1 MALNYFSDIKRNR
14 IIMTI
19 NELKH
24 LKESEDKVE
33 FKEAKT
39 QYAYNS
45 SKKSVIGYTVALANE
60 IGGCLVLGMKDV
72 HPHDV
77 CGSKAYEGREGQLE
91 QDVFRDLGVR
101 IETEVLFEGD
111 KRVLVIKIPSRPVGK
126 PLYFKDVALMRVGDG
141 LSRMSEEMY
150 LSIIQEQE
158 PDFSAKICEGLTVDD
173 IDNDAIEILKDKYA
187 RKQNNQGF
195 KTQSNQQVLT
205 DLDLMVDDKLTNA
218 ALILVG
224 KKDKIHNTLPQAK
237 VIVEYRRSESAIEF
251 DNRIEIQEPLFVA
264 IDRIWNNINQPASN
278 PKFKLRQGAYIFDIP
293 RFNESIIRE
302 AVLNA
307 IVHRDY
313 TITSEIVVKQYPN
326 KIIIT
331 NPGGFPRGVNLE
343 NLLTVNSTPRSRL
356 LADILLKTGLVERS
370 GQGVDKLYLYS
381 LLESKPVPDYS
392 GTSMLQVEL
401 KISADIQDSSFL
413 IFANEEQN
421 QRDENNKLGVFDLI
435 TMDKIRRGIS
445 SGLDA
450 NVVQKLLTQNVI
462 KKSGKTT
469 SEIYTLGNKYFEIAQ
484 TEDEIAGYRP
494 IYISMIAEG
503 YQKNDKLTM
512 SDFTQIFEGK
522 LQRRQVKY
530 MIEKLVKDKI
540 LIPEGIKKGT
550 KYKLNVD
557 GSKEELFDLVKKML
571 EK

>member
-1 MALNYFSDIKRNR
+1 
-14 IIMTI
+14 MTI
-19 NELKH
+19 DELKH
-24 LKESEDKVE
+24 LKESEDRVE

-45 SKKSVIGYTVALANE
+45 SKKSVLGYTVALANE
-60 IGGCLVLGMKDV
+60 KGGYLVLGMKDA

-77 CGSKAYEGREGQLE
+77 CGSVAYEGREGQLE

-101 IETEVLFEGD
+101 IETEVLLEGD
-111 KRVLVIKIPSRPVGK
+111 NRVLVIKIPARPVGK
-126 PLYFKDVALMRVGDG
+126 PLYFKDVALMRIGDG

-158 PDFSAKICEGLTVDD
+158 PDFSAKICKDLTIDD
-173 IDNDAIEILKDKYA
+173 IDKDAIEILKDKYTK
-187 RKQNNQGF
+187 KQNNPGF
-195 KTQSNQQVLT
+195 KTQSTKQALT

-224 KKDKIHNTLPQAK
+224 KKDRINNILPQTK
-237 VIVEYRRSESAIEF
+237 VIIEYRRSETAIEF
-251 DNRIEIQEPLFVA
+251 DNRIEIQDPLFIA
-264 IDRIWNNINQPASN
+264 IDKIWDYINQPASN
-278 PKFKLRQGAYIFDIP
+278 PKFKLRQGAYIYDIP
-293 RFNESIIRE
+293 YFNESIIRE

-326 KIIIT
+326 KIVIT

-370 GQGVDKLYLYS
+370 GQGVDKLFLYS
-381 LLESKPVPDYS
+381 LLESKPIPDYS

-401 KISADIQDSSFL
+401 KISADIQDPSFL
-413 IFANEEQN
+413 IFVNEEQTH
-421 QRDENNKLGVFDLI
+421 RDDNNKLGVFDLI
-435 TMDKIRRGIS
+435 TIDKIRTGIS
-445 SGLDA
+445 SGLEE
-450 NVVQKLLTQNVI
+450 NVVQKLLDQNVI
-462 KKSGKTT
+462 KRSGKTT
-469 SEIYTLGNKYFEIAQ
+469 SEIYTLGDKYFEIAQ

-494 IYISMIAEG
+494 IYISMIADV
-503 YQKNDKLTM
+503 YKKKDKLSM
-512 SDFTQIFEGK
+512 SDFVAVFADRLT
-522 LQRRQVKY
+522 RDQVRY

-540 LIPEGIKKGT
+540 LSPEGTGKGT
-550 KYKLNVD
+550 KYGLNVD
-557 GSKEELFDLVKKML
+557 PLEGDLFELIKEVLVR
-571 EK
+571 

>member
-1 MALNYFSDIKRNR
+1 
-14 IIMTI
+14 MTI
-19 NELKH
+19 NELKQ

-45 SKKSVIGYTVALANE
+45 SKKSVLGYTAALANE
-60 IGGCLVLGMKDV
+60 KGGYLAFGLKDT
-72 HPHDV
+72 HPHEV

-91 QDVFRDLGVR
+91 QDVYRDLGVR
-101 IETEVLFEGD
+101 IETEVLFEG
-111 KRVLVIKIPSRPVGK
+111 KNRVLVIKVPSRPIGK
-126 PLYFKDVALMRVGDG
+126 PLYFNDVPLMRVGDG

-158 PDFSAKICEGLTVDD
+158 PDFSAKVCEGLTIDD
-173 IDNDAIEILKDKYA
+173 IDIDAINILKEKYA
-187 RKQNNQGF
+187 KKQNNANF
-195 KTQSNQQVLT
+195 KTLSNKQTLT
-205 DLDLMVDDKLTNA
+205 DLDLTVDGKLTNA
-218 ALILVG
+218 ALILIG
-224 KKDKIHNTLPQAK
+224 KKESIYNILPQAK
-237 VIVEYRRSESAIEF
+237 VIIEYRRSETAIEF
-251 DNRIEIQEPLFVA
+251 DNRIEIQEPLFIA
-264 IDRIWNNINQPASN
+264 IDKIWNYINQPASN
-278 PKFKLRQGAYIFDIP
+278 PTFKLKQGPYIYDIP
-293 RFNESIIRE
+293 YFNEDIIRE
-302 AVLNA
+302 AVLNG

-326 KIIIT
+326 KIVIT

-381 LLESKPVPDYS
+381 LLDAKPIPDYS
-392 GTSMLQVEL
+392 RTDMLQVEL
-401 KISADIQDSSFL
+401 KISADIQDPSFL

-450 NVVQKLLTQNVI
+450 DVVQKLLTQNVI
-462 KKSGKTT
+462 KRSGKTT
-469 SEIYTLGNKYFEIAQ
+469 SEIYTLGDRYFDIAQ
-484 TEDEIAGYRP
+484 TKDEIAGYRP
-494 IYISMIAEG
+494 IYISMITDG
-503 YQKNDKLTM
+503 YQKKDKLTM
-512 SDFTQIFEGK
+512 GDFTQIFEGK
-522 LQRRQVKY
+522 LQRHQVKY
-530 MIEKLVKDKI
+530 MIEKLVKDNV
-540 LIPEGIKKGT
+540 LISEGTGKGT
-550 KYKLNVD
+550 KYRLNVD
-557 GSKEELFDLVKKML
+557 DSKGELFGLVKEML